1 MPDAI
6 SPIGLGP
13 EYAIGLGPEAAI
25 PGVLAPETGAA
36 GPESFG
42 SMLMGSI
49 DALEADLGKAA
60 EQATA
65 LATGQ
70 AADLTEVVLATE
82 RASLELQLAVQVRNK
97 AVEAYQELF
106 RVQI

>member
-1 MPDAI
+1 MPDPI
-6 SPIGLGP
+6 SGIGLGP
-13 EYAIGLGPEAAI
+13 ESIIGLGQEGVI
-25 PGVLAPETGAA
+25 PSVLAPETGAPQ
-36 GPESFG
+36 GESFG
-42 SMLMGSI
+42 QMLMGSI

-82 RASLELQLAVQVRNK
+82 RANLELQLAVQVRNK

-106 RVQI
+106 RVQV